1 MDDKLIPT
9 LVLPGDEEEAQP
21 AAAEAEAPVQEAAQ
35 PVQAAA
41 AAVQTAPVAEAQQAP
56 AQEEKKD
63 EPLTPVDAQ
72 DDSLNFDNLSPE
84 EQAAVLAFVERIDI
98 HNSETVLKY
107 GNAAQ
112 TKISQFSDKI
122 LEDVKT
128 KDTGAIS
135 DMLTQLVAELKG
147 FDVDEGKKGGLFG
160 LFKKAGSNIA
170 QLRAKYDKVE
180 ENVAQII
187 ATLQGHQKQLISDC
201 KMLDELYA
209 QNEQYYHELTLY
221 IIAGELKL
229 QRLREEEL
237 PPLLAKAQQTADP
250 ADAQIANDFSQLIS
264 RFEKRIHDLK
274 LTRMVSVQMGP
285 QIRLMQNNDN
295 VLAERIQSTVANTI
309 PLWKSQMVIAMGM
322 QHAESALNAQKA
334 VTDMTNELLRA
345 NAERLKMGTIETAKE
360 AERRCGYRNHPRRE
374 HRAHRYPER
383 SAEDPARGRSEARR
397 RRHRAWPPGEGAARQ
412 GAGNQ
417 SLRMRWDFV
426 PNPIRNLRFL
436 DFPLKPIILMGF
448 TYNEQS
454 PKPSGARFFPQKAA

>member
-1 MDDKLIPT
+1 MDDKTMPT
-9 LVLPGDEEEAQP
+9 LVLPGEEEEEKTPETAP
-21 AAAEAEAPVQEAAQ
+21 AAS
-35 PVQAAA
+35 AA
-41 AAVQTAPVAEAQQAP
+41 AAVQAAPAPEAAPVAAQTI
-56 AQEEKKD
+56 E
-63 EPLTPVDAQ
+63 PVDAK
-72 DDSLNFDNLSPE
+72 DDSLNFDNLTPE

-135 DMLTQLVAELKG
+135 DMLTNLVAELKG
-147 FDVDEGKKGGLFG
+147 FDVDEGKKGGFFG
-160 LFKKAGSNIA
+160 LFKKAGNSIT

-187 ATLQGHQKQLISDC
+187 LSLQNHQKQLISDC

-221 IIAGELKL
+221 IIAGEIKLKK
-229 QRLREEEL
+229 LREEEL
-237 PPLLAKAQQTADP
+237 PPMLAKAQQTADP
-250 ADAQIANDFSQLIS
+250 ADAQAANDFSQLIE

-295 VLAERIQSTVANTI
+295 VLAERIQSTIANTI

-322 QHAESALNAQKA
+322 QHAESALNAQKS
-334 VTDMTNELLRA
+334 VTDMTNELLRS
-345 NAERLKMGTIETAKE
+345 NAERLKMGTIETARE
-360 AERRCGYRNHPRRE
+360 AERGVVDIETIRTANTALIDTLTEVQKIQR
-374 HRAHRYPER
+374 
-383 SAEDPARGRSEARR
+383 
-397 RRHRAWPPGEGAARQ
+397 EGAQKRAAASIELGRLEKE
-412 GAGNQ
+412 
-417 SLRMRWDFV
+417 LRD
-426 PNPIRNLRFL
+426 
-436 DFPLKPIILMGF
+436 KILEV
-448 TYNEQS
+448 NN
-454 PKPSGARFFPQKAA
+454 

>member
-1 MDDKLIPT
+1 MDDKTMPT
-9 LVLPGDEEEAQP
+9 LVLPGEEEEKTPETAP
-21 AAAEAEAPVQEAAQ
+21 AAS
-35 PVQAAA
+35 AA
-41 AAVQTAPVAEAQQAP
+41 AAVQATPAPEAAPVAAQTI
-56 AQEEKKD
+56 E
-63 EPLTPVDAQ
+63 PVDAK
-72 DDSLNFDNLSPE
+72 DDSLNFDNLTPE

-128 KDTGAIS
+128 KDPGAIS
-135 DMLTQLVAELKG
+135 DMLTNLVAELKG
-147 FDVDEGKKGGLFG
+147 FDVDEGKKGGFFG
-160 LFKKAGSNIA
+160 LFKKAGNSIT

-187 ATLQGHQKQLISDC
+187 LSLQNHQKQLISDC

-221 IIAGELKL
+221 IIAGEIKLKK
-229 QRLREEEL
+229 LREEEL
-237 PPLLAKAQQTADP
+237 PPMLAKAQQTADP
-250 ADAQIANDFSQLIS
+250 ADAQAANDFSQLIE

-295 VLAERIQSTVANTI
+295 VLAERIQSTIANTI

-322 QHAESALNAQKA
+322 QHAESALNAQKS
-334 VTDMTNELLRA
+334 VTDMTNELLRS

-360 AERRCGYRNHPRRE
+360 AERGVVDLETIRTANTALIDTLTEVQKIQR
-374 HRAHRYPER
+374 
-383 SAEDPARGRSEARR
+383 
-397 RRHRAWPPGEGAARQ
+397 EGAQKRAAASIELGRLEKE
-412 GAGNQ
+412 
-417 SLRMRWDFV
+417 LRD
-426 PNPIRNLRFL
+426 
-436 DFPLKPIILMGF
+436 KILEV
-448 TYNEQS
+448 NN
-454 PKPSGARFFPQKAA
+454 

>member
-1 MDDKLIPT
+1 MDDKTMPT
-9 LVLPGDEEEAQP
+9 LVLPGEENEKTPETAP
-21 AAAEAEAPVQEAAQ
+21 A
-35 PVQAAA
+35 AAA
-41 AAVQTAPVAEAQQAP
+41 AAVQAAPAPEAAPVAAQTI
-56 AQEEKKD
+56 E
-63 EPLTPVDAQ
+63 PVDAK
-72 DDSLNFDNLSPE
+72 DDSLNFDNLTPE

-98 HNSETVLKY
+98 HNSETILKY

-135 DMLTQLVAELKG
+135 DMLTNLVAELKG
-147 FDVDEGKKGGLFG
+147 FDVDEGKKGGFLG
-160 LFKKAGSNIA
+160 LFKKAGNSIT

-187 ATLQGHQKQLISDC
+187 LSLQNHQKQLISDC

-221 IIAGELKL
+221 IVAGEIKLKK
-229 QRLREEEL
+229 LREEEL
-237 PPLLAKAQQTADP
+237 PPMLAKAQQTADP
-250 ADAQIANDFSQLIS
+250 ADAQAANDFSQLIE

-295 VLAERIQSTVANTI
+295 VLAERIQSTIANTI

-322 QHAESALNAQKA
+322 QHAESALNAQKS
-334 VTDMTNELLRA
+334 VTDMTNELLRS

-360 AERRCGYRNHPRRE
+360 AERGVVDLETIRTANTALIDTLTEVQKIQR
-374 HRAHRYPER
+374 
-383 SAEDPARGRSEARR
+383 
-397 RRHRAWPPGEGAARQ
+397 EGAQKRAAASIELGRLEKE
-412 GAGNQ
+412 
-417 SLRMRWDFV
+417 LRDKIMEV
-426 PNPIRNLRFL
+426 NN
-436 DFPLKPIILMGF
+436 
-448 TYNEQS
+448 
-454 PKPSGARFFPQKAA
+454 

>member
-1 MDDKLIPT
+1 MDDKTMPT
-9 LVLPGDEEEAQP
+9 LVLPGEEE
-21 AAAEAEAPVQEAAQ
+21 EKAPEAA
-35 PVQAAA
+35 PAAAA
-41 AAVQTAPVAEAQQAP
+41 AAVQAAPAPEAAPVAAQTVEPVEA
-56 AQEEKKD
+56 K
-63 EPLTPVDAQ
+63 
-72 DDSLNFDNLSPE
+72 DDSLNFDNLTPE

-135 DMLTQLVAELKG
+135 DMLTNLVAELKG
-147 FDVDEGKKGGLFG
+147 FDVDEGKKGGFLG
-160 LFKKAGSNIA
+160 LFKKAGNNIT

-180 ENVAQII
+180 ENVSQII
-187 ATLQGHQKQLISDC
+187 ISLQNHQKQLISDC

-221 IIAGELKL
+221 IIAGEMKLKK
-229 QRLREEEL
+229 LREEEL
-237 PPLLAKAQQTADP
+237 PPMLAKAQQTADP
-250 ADAQIANDFSQLIS
+250 ADAQAANDFSQLIE

-295 VLAERIQSTVANTI
+295 VLAERIQSTIANTI

-334 VTDMTNELLRA
+334 VTDMTNELLRS

-360 AERRCGYRNHPRRE
+360 AERGVVDLETIRTANTALIDTLTEVQKIQR
-374 HRAHRYPER
+374 
-383 SAEDPARGRSEARR
+383 
-397 RRHRAWPPGEGAARQ
+397 EGAQKRAAASIELGRLEKE
-412 GAGNQ
+412 
-417 SLRMRWDFV
+417 LRD
-426 PNPIRNLRFL
+426 
-436 DFPLKPIILMGF
+436 KILEV
-448 TYNEQS
+448 NN
-454 PKPSGARFFPQKAA
+454 

>member
-1 MDDKLIPT
+1 MDDKTMPT
-9 LVLPGDEEEAQP
+9 LVLPGEEEEKTPETAP
-21 AAAEAEAPVQEAAQ
+21 AAS
-35 PVQAAA
+35 AA
-41 AAVQTAPVAEAQQAP
+41 AAVQAAPSPEAAPVAAQTI
-56 AQEEKKD
+56 E
-63 EPLTPVDAQ
+63 PVDAK
-72 DDSLNFDNLSPE
+72 DDSLNFDNLTPE

-135 DMLTQLVAELKG
+135 DMLTNLVAELKG
-147 FDVDEGKKGGLFG
+147 FDVDEGKKGGFLG
-160 LFKKAGSNIA
+160 LFKKAGNSIT

-187 ATLQGHQKQLISDC
+187 LSLQNHQKQLISDC

-221 IIAGELKL
+221 IIAGEIKLKK
-229 QRLREEEL
+229 LREEEL
-237 PPLLAKAQQTADP
+237 PPMLAKAQQTADP
-250 ADAQIANDFSQLIS
+250 ADAQAANDFSQLIE

-295 VLAERIQSTVANTI
+295 VLAERIQSTIANTI

-322 QHAESALNAQKA
+322 QHAESALNAQKS
-334 VTDMTNELLRA
+334 VTDMTNELLRS

-360 AERRCGYRNHPRRE
+360 AERGVVDIETIRTANTALIDTLTEVQKIQR
-374 HRAHRYPER
+374 
-383 SAEDPARGRSEARR
+383 
-397 RRHRAWPPGEGAARQ
+397 EGAQKRAAASIELGRLEKE
-412 GAGNQ
+412 
-417 SLRMRWDFV
+417 LRD
-426 PNPIRNLRFL
+426 
-436 DFPLKPIILMGF
+436 KILEV
-448 TYNEQS
+448 NN
-454 PKPSGARFFPQKAA
+454 

>member
-1 MDDKLIPT
+1 MDDKTMPT
-9 LVLPGDEEEAQP
+9 LVLPGEEEEEKTPETAP
-21 AAAEAEAPVQEAAQ
+21 AAS
-35 PVQAAA
+35 AA
-41 AAVQTAPVAEAQQAP
+41 AAVQAAPAPEAAPVAAQTI
-56 AQEEKKD
+56 E
-63 EPLTPVDAQ
+63 PVDAK
-72 DDSLNFDNLSPE
+72 DDSLNFDNLTPE

-135 DMLTQLVAELKG
+135 DMLTNLVAELKG
-147 FDVDEGKKGGLFG
+147 FDVDEGKKGGFLG
-160 LFKKAGSNIA
+160 LFKKAGNSIT

-187 ATLQGHQKQLISDC
+187 LSLQNHQKQLISDC

-221 IIAGELKL
+221 IIAGEIKLKK
-229 QRLREEEL
+229 LREEEL
-237 PPLLAKAQQTADP
+237 PPMLAKAQQTADP
-250 ADAQIANDFSQLIS
+250 ADAQAANDFSQLIE

-295 VLAERIQSTVANTI
+295 VLAERIQSTIANTI

-322 QHAESALNAQKA
+322 QHAESALNAQKS
-334 VTDMTNELLRA
+334 VTDMTNELLRS
-345 NAERLKMGTIETAKE
+345 NAERLKMGTIETARE
-360 AERRCGYRNHPRRE
+360 AERGVVDIETIRTANTALIDTLTEVQKIQR
-374 HRAHRYPER
+374 
-383 SAEDPARGRSEARR
+383 
-397 RRHRAWPPGEGAARQ
+397 EGAQKRAAASIELGRLEKE
-412 GAGNQ
+412 
-417 SLRMRWDFV
+417 LRDKIMEV
-426 PNPIRNLRFL
+426 NN
-436 DFPLKPIILMGF
+436 
-448 TYNEQS
+448 
-454 PKPSGARFFPQKAA
+454 

>member
-1 MDDKLIPT
+1 MDDKTMPT
-9 LVLPGDEEEAQP
+9 LVLPGEEEEKTPDTAP
-21 AAAEAEAPVQEAAQ
+21 AAS
-35 PVQAAA
+35 AA
-41 AAVQTAPVAEAQQAP
+41 AAVQAAPAPEAAPVAAQTI
-56 AQEEKKD
+56 E
-63 EPLTPVDAQ
+63 PVDAK
-72 DDSLNFDNLSPE
+72 DDSLNFDNLTPE

-135 DMLTQLVAELKG
+135 DMLTNLVAELKG
-147 FDVDEGKKGGLFG
+147 FDVDEGKKGGFFG
-160 LFKKAGSNIA
+160 LFKKAGNSIT

-187 ATLQGHQKQLISDC
+187 LSLQNHQKQLISDC

-221 IIAGELKL
+221 IIAGEIKLKK
-229 QRLREEEL
+229 LREEEL
-237 PPLLAKAQQTADP
+237 PPMLAKAQQTADP
-250 ADAQIANDFSQLIS
+250 ADAQAANDFSQLIE

-295 VLAERIQSTVANTI
+295 VLAERIQSTIANTI

-322 QHAESALNAQKA
+322 QHAESALNAQKS
-334 VTDMTNELLRA
+334 VTDMTNELLRS

-360 AERRCGYRNHPRRE
+360 AERGVVDIETIRTANTALIDTLTEVQKIQR
-374 HRAHRYPER
+374 
-383 SAEDPARGRSEARR
+383 
-397 RRHRAWPPGEGAARQ
+397 EGAQKRAAASIELGRLEKE
-412 GAGNQ
+412 
-417 SLRMRWDFV
+417 LRDKIMEV
-426 PNPIRNLRFL
+426 NN
-436 DFPLKPIILMGF
+436 
-448 TYNEQS
+448 
-454 PKPSGARFFPQKAA
+454 

>member
-1 MDDKLIPT
+1 MDDKTMPT
-9 LVLPGDEEEAQP
+9 LVLPGEENEKTPETAP
-21 AAAEAEAPVQEAAQ
+21 A
-35 PVQAAA
+35 AAA
-41 AAVQTAPVAEAQQAP
+41 AAVQAAPAPEAAPVAAQTI
-56 AQEEKKD
+56 E
-63 EPLTPVDAQ
+63 PVDAK
-72 DDSLNFDNLSPE
+72 DDSLNFDNLTPE

-135 DMLTQLVAELKG
+135 DMLTNLVAELKG
-147 FDVDEGKKGGLFG
+147 FDVDEGKKGGFLG
-160 LFKKAGSNIA
+160 LFKKAGNSIT

-187 ATLQGHQKQLISDC
+187 LSLQNHQKQLISDC

-221 IIAGELKL
+221 IVAGEIKLKK
-229 QRLREEEL
+229 LREEEL
-237 PPLLAKAQQTADP
+237 PPMLAKAQQTADP
-250 ADAQIANDFSQLIS
+250 ADAQAANDFSQLIE

-295 VLAERIQSTVANTI
+295 VLAERIQSTIANTI

-322 QHAESALNAQKA
+322 QHAESALNAQKS
-334 VTDMTNELLRA
+334 VTDMTNELLRS

-360 AERRCGYRNHPRRE
+360 AERGVVDIETIRTANTALIDTLTEVQKIQR
-374 HRAHRYPER
+374 
-383 SAEDPARGRSEARR
+383 
-397 RRHRAWPPGEGAARQ
+397 EGAQKRAAASIELGRLEKE
-412 GAGNQ
+412 
-417 SLRMRWDFV
+417 LRD
-426 PNPIRNLRFL
+426 
-436 DFPLKPIILMGF
+436 KILEV
-448 TYNEQS
+448 NN
-454 PKPSGARFFPQKAA
+454 

>member
-1 MDDKLIPT
+1 MTLDDKTMPT
-9 LVLPGDEEEAQP
+9 LVLPGEEEEKTPEAAP
-21 AAAEAEAPVQEAAQ
+21 AAS
-35 PVQAAA
+35 AA
-41 AAVQTAPVAEAQQAP
+41 AAVQAAPAPEAAPVAAQTI
-56 AQEEKKD
+56 E
-63 EPLTPVDAQ
+63 PVDAK
-72 DDSLNFDNLSPE
+72 DDSLNFDNLTPE

-135 DMLTQLVAELKG
+135 DMLTNLVAELKG
-147 FDVDEGKKGGLFG
+147 FDVDEGKKGGFLG
-160 LFKKAGSNIA
+160 LFKKAGNSIT

-187 ATLQGHQKQLISDC
+187 LSLQNHQKQLISDC

-221 IIAGELKL
+221 IIAGEIKLKK
-229 QRLREEEL
+229 LREEEL
-237 PPLLAKAQQTADP
+237 PPMLAKAQQTADP
-250 ADAQIANDFSQLIS
+250 ADAQAANDFSQLIE

-295 VLAERIQSTVANTI
+295 VLAERIQSTIANTI

-322 QHAESALNAQKA
+322 QHAESALNAQKS
-334 VTDMTNELLRA
+334 VTDMTNELLRS
-345 NAERLKMGTIETAKE
+345 NAERLKMGTIETARE
-360 AERRCGYRNHPRRE
+360 AERGVVDIETIRTANTALIDTLTEVQKIQR
-374 HRAHRYPER
+374 
-383 SAEDPARGRSEARR
+383 
-397 RRHRAWPPGEGAARQ
+397 EGAQKRAAASIELGRLEKE
-412 GAGNQ
+412 
-417 SLRMRWDFV
+417 LRD
-426 PNPIRNLRFL
+426 
-436 DFPLKPIILMGF
+436 KILEV
-448 TYNEQS
+448 NN
-454 PKPSGARFFPQKAA
+454 

>member
-1 MDDKLIPT
+1 MDDKTMPT
-9 LVLPGDEEEAQP
+9 LVLPGEEEEKTPETAP
-21 AAAEAEAPVQEAAQ
+21 AAS
-35 PVQAAA
+35 AA
-41 AAVQTAPVAEAQQAP
+41 AAVQAAPAPEAAPVAAQTI
-56 AQEEKKD
+56 E
-63 EPLTPVDAQ
+63 PVDAK
-72 DDSLNFDNLSPE
+72 DDSLNFDNLTPE

-135 DMLTQLVAELKG
+135 DMLTNLVAELKG
-147 FDVDEGKKGGLFG
+147 FDVDEGKKGGFFG
-160 LFKKAGSNIA
+160 LFKKVGNSIT

-187 ATLQGHQKQLISDC
+187 LSLQNHQKQLISDC

-221 IIAGELKL
+221 IIAGEIKLKK
-229 QRLREEEL
+229 LREEEL
-237 PPLLAKAQQTADP
+237 PPMLAKAQQTADP
-250 ADAQIANDFSQLIS
+250 ADAQAANDFSQLIE

-295 VLAERIQSTVANTI
+295 VLAERIQSTIANTI

-322 QHAESALNAQKA
+322 QHAESALNAQKS
-334 VTDMTNELLRA
+334 VTDMTNELLRS

-360 AERRCGYRNHPRRE
+360 AERGVVDIETIRTANTALIDTLTEVQKIQR
-374 HRAHRYPER
+374 
-383 SAEDPARGRSEARR
+383 
-397 RRHRAWPPGEGAARQ
+397 EGAQKRAAASIELGRLEKE
-412 GAGNQ
+412 
-417 SLRMRWDFV
+417 LRDKIMEV
-426 PNPIRNLRFL
+426 NN
-436 DFPLKPIILMGF
+436 
-448 TYNEQS
+448 
-454 PKPSGARFFPQKAA
+454 

>member
-1 MDDKLIPT
+1 MDDKMIPT
-9 LVLPGDEEEAQP
+9 LVLPGDEEEAEQ
-21 AAAEAEAPVQEAAQ
+21 AAQAAEAQAETEAPAQGTAQ
-35 PVQAAA
+35 PAAAA
-41 AAVQTAPVAEAQQAP
+41 AAVQEAPAPEAP
-56 AQEEKKD
+56 AQAEEKKE
-63 EPLTPVDAQ
+63 EPLTPVDAA

-84 EQAAVLAFVERIDI
+84 EQAAVLAFVDRIDI

-135 DMLTQLVAELKG
+135 DMLTKLVAELKG

-160 LFKKAGSNIA
+160 LFKKAGNNIT

-180 ENVAQII
+180 ENVAEII
-187 ATLQGHQKQLISDC
+187 TTLQGHQKQLISDC

-229 QRLREEEL
+229 KKLREEEL

-250 ADAQIANDFSQLIS
+250 ADAQIANDFSQLIE

-334 VTDMTNELLRA
+334 VTDMTNELLRS

-360 AERRCGYRNHPRRE
+360 AERGVVDLETIRTANTALIDTLTEVQKIQR
-374 HRAHRYPER
+374 
-383 SAEDPARGRSEARR
+383 
-397 RRHRAWPPGEGAARQ
+397 EGAQKRAAASIELGRLEKE
-412 GAGNQ
+412 
-417 SLRMRWDFV
+417 LRD
-426 PNPIRNLRFL
+426 
-436 DFPLKPIILMGF
+436 KILEV
-448 TYNEQS
+448 NN
-454 PKPSGARFFPQKAA
+454 

>member
-1 MDDKLIPT
+1 MDDKMIPT
-9 LVLPGDEEEAQP
+9 LVLPGDEEEAEQ
-21 AAAEAEAPVQEAAQ
+21 AAQAAEAQAETEAPAQETAQ
-35 PVQAAA
+35 PAAAA
-41 AAVQTAPVAEAQQAP
+41 AAVQEAPAPEAP
-56 AQEEKKD
+56 AQAEEKKE
-63 EPLTPVDAQ
+63 EPLTPVDAA

-84 EQAAVLAFVERIDI
+84 EQAAVLAFVDRIDI

-135 DMLTQLVAELKG
+135 DMLTKLVAELKG

-160 LFKKAGSNIA
+160 LFKKAGNNIT

-180 ENVAQII
+180 ENVAEII
-187 ATLQGHQKQLISDC
+187 TTLQGHQKQLISDC

-229 QRLREEEL
+229 KKLREEEL

-250 ADAQIANDFSQLIS
+250 ADAQVANDFSQLIE

-334 VTDMTNELLRA
+334 VTDMTNELLRS
-345 NAERLKMGTIETAKE
+345 NAERLKVGTIETAKE
-360 AERRCGYRNHPRRE
+360 AERGVVDIETIRTANTALIDTLNEVQKIQR
-374 HRAHRYPER
+374 
-383 SAEDPARGRSEARR
+383 
-397 RRHRAWPPGEGAARQ
+397 EGAQKRAAAAIELGRLEKE
-412 GAGNQ
+412 
-417 SLRMRWDFV
+417 LRDKV
-426 PNPIRNLRFL
+426 LEINN
-436 DFPLKPIILMGF
+436 
-448 TYNEQS
+448 
-454 PKPSGARFFPQKAA
+454 

>member
-1 MDDKLIPT
+1 MDDKTMPT
-9 LVLPGDEEEAQP
+9 LVLPGEENEKTPETAP
-21 AAAEAEAPVQEAAQ
+21 A
-35 PVQAAA
+35 AAA
-41 AAVQTAPVAEAQQAP
+41 AAVQAAPAPVAAQTI
-56 AQEEKKD
+56 E
-63 EPLTPVDAQ
+63 PVDAK
-72 DDSLNFDNLSPE
+72 DDSLNFDNLTPE

-135 DMLTQLVAELKG
+135 DMLTNLVAELKG
-147 FDVDEGKKGGLFG
+147 FDVDEGKKGGFLG
-160 LFKKAGSNIA
+160 LFKKAGNSIT

-187 ATLQGHQKQLISDC
+187 LSLQNHQKQLISDC

-221 IIAGELKL
+221 IIAGEIKLKK
-229 QRLREEEL
+229 LREEEL
-237 PPLLAKAQQTADP
+237 PPMLAKAQQTADP
-250 ADAQIANDFSQLIS
+250 ADAQAANDFSQLIE

-295 VLAERIQSTVANTI
+295 VLAERIQSTIANTI

-322 QHAESALNAQKA
+322 QHAESALNAQKS
-334 VTDMTNELLRA
+334 VTDMTNELLRS

-360 AERRCGYRNHPRRE
+360 AERGVVDLETIRTANTALIDTLTEVQKIQR
-374 HRAHRYPER
+374 
-383 SAEDPARGRSEARR
+383 
-397 RRHRAWPPGEGAARQ
+397 EGAQKRAAASIELGRLEKE
-412 GAGNQ
+412 
-417 SLRMRWDFV
+417 LRD
-426 PNPIRNLRFL
+426 
-436 DFPLKPIILMGF
+436 KILEV
-448 TYNEQS
+448 NN
-454 PKPSGARFFPQKAA
+454 